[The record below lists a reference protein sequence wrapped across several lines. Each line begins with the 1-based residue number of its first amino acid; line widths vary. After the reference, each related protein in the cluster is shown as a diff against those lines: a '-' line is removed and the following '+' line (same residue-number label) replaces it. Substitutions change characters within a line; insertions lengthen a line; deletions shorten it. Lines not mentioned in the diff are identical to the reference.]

1 MCSELTMMLD
11 KVSSILPSI
20 EAARPGCKAGIQELC
35 NLYNV
40 VEKGRLIIIHCIDC
54 SKLYLV
60 RCLDGKLSILISYV
74 YYSHTFIFS
83 LMILDIHDSGYYRRD
98 DCSKM

>member
-11 KVSSILPSI
+11 KISSILPSI

-35 NLYNV
+35 NLYNI
-40 VEKGRLIIIHCIDC
+40 VEKGRLIIQHCIDC

-60 RCLDGKLSILISYV
+60 RCLHGKLSILITYV
-74 YYSHTFIFS
+74 YCFRAFFFFFFDNFGYS
-83 LMILDIHDSGYYRRD
+83 
-98 DCSKM
+98 

>member
-1 MCSELTMMLD
+1 MANRNNKVMGISQRKSCPKVHSSMCNELTMMLD

-40 VEKGRLIIIHCIDC
+40 VEKGKLITLHCIEC

-60 RCLDGKLSILISYV
+60 RCLDGN
-74 YYSHTFIFS
+74 
-83 LMILDIHDSGYYRRD
+83 
-98 DCSKM
+98 

>member
-1 MCSELTMMLD
+1 MCNELTMMLD

-40 VEKGRLIIIHCIDC
+40 VEKGKLITLHCIEC

-60 RCLDGKLSILISYV
+60 RCLFGTKYSAHLSIP
-74 YYSHTFIFS
+74 F
-83 LMILDIHDSGYYRRD
+83 
-98 DCSKM
+98 